1 MPLVWNEIV
10 NEWNDINRN
19 YIYHVDIELYTE
31 IVDVY
36 NYNFI
41 TPPQWK
47 HGDGK
52 LAILLTIANN
62 NINCSRYE

>member
-1 MPLVWNEIV
+1 MTSTGTILH
-10 NEWNDINRN
+10 
-19 YIYHVDIELYTE
+19 HVDIELYTE

-41 TPPQWK
+41 THPQWK
-47 HGDGK
+47 HGDSE

-62 NINCSRYE
+62 NINYSRYE